1 MTEEE
6 ALYKTKK
13 KFTNL
18 VGGDILPG
26 VTVGEII
33 SYYESLIA
41 GNKPA
46 STNDNSNIEKQF
58 IEEDWA
64 QRERD
69 FYDELDLD

>member
-6 ALYKTKK
+6 ALYETRK

-41 GNKPA
+41 GDKPVI
-46 STNDNSNIEKQF
+46 TDRDCNIT
-58 IEEDWA
+58 
-64 QRERD
+64 RE
-69 FYDELDLD
+69 FS